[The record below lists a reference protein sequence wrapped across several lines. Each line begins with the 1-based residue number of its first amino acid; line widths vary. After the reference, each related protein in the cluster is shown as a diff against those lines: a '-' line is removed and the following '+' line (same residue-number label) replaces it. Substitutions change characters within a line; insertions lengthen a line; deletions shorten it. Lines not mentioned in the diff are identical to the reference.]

1 MSCRPPGQETEVMS
15 PNPQNDWCLAPSA
28 QLVHTLPDG
37 CKVVDQ
43 QSTWE
48 TDGGE
53 PITYYQFDY
62 EGSCSSLEERERL
75 PAERGLISWSTLN
88 QVNSGNSQT
97 GQSRAKL
104 SLGLEGVTTIP
115 RGSRIKRSEAPG
127 PMKVGDDIVSS
138 AWEHA
143 AA

>member
-1 MSCRPPGQETEVMS
+1 MS
-15 PNPQNDWCLAPSA
+15 PGSLDNRCLAPSA

-62 EGSCSSLEERERL
+62 EGSCSSLEECER
-75 PAERGLISWSTLN
+75 
-88 QVNSGNSQT
+88 VK
-97 GQSRAKL
+97 KL
-104 SLGLEGVTTIP
+104 RV
-115 RGSRIKRSEAPG
+115 
-127 PMKVGDDIVSS
+127 
-138 AWEHA
+138 
-143 AA
+143 